1 MTTKTS
7 HINCPECN
15 AKINIKDAF
24 FKDIKKDILKDEAI
38 KIREEQF
45 NKFSNQLSDAA
56 KENER
61 LNDQLID
68 QNQLKTKVLQL
79 EREKKK
85 SKVVLFLKK
94 NKSFKIRSMKKIIK
108 LKKKTFNLINLKRIS
123 IKLKRELIKVLSNYK
138 EKQKNL

>member
-15 AKINIKDAF
+15 TKINIKDAF

-68 QNQLKTKVLQL
+68 QNELKTKVLQL
-79 EREKKK
+79 EREKKEIK
-85 SKVVLFLKK
+85 SSVILEKEQEFQ
-94 NKSFKIRSMKKIIK
+94 NKIDEKDYQIKEKDIQLDK
-108 LKKKTFNLINLKRIS
+108 LKEDINKI
-123 IKLKRELIKVLSNYK
+123 
-138 EKQKNL
+138 